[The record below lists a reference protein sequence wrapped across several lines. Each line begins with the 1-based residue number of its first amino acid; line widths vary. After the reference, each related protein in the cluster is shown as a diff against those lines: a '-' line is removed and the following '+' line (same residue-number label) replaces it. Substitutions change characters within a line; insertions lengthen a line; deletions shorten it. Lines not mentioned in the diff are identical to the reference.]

1 MSVGI
6 CVQSGFGVRRVRT
19 RVAENC
25 WKDSFRYSEESLLCI
40 DQLNGTT
47 VNYFNVGLWLF
58 SSTESVE

>member
-1 MSVGI
+1 MSVGT

-25 WKDSFRYSEESLLCI
+25 WKNSFRYSEESLLCM
-40 DQLNGTT
+40 DQLNDT
-47 VNYFNVGLWLF
+47 VNYCNVGLWLF